1 MYDGSMHRT
10 QILLETGQYET
21 LRTLAARGGKSL
33 SDLIREAV
41 AQFLE
46 TESPSST
53 GLSSIQGIFEDTEI
67 SGLDHDRVLYGGSVR
82 T

>member
-1 MYDGSMHRT
+1 MHRT
-10 QILLETGQYET
+10 QILLETWQYET
-21 LRTLAARGGKSL
+21 LRSLAARGGRSL

-41 AQFLE
+41 AQFLD
-46 TESPSST
+46 TESPSVT

-67 SGLDHDRVLYGGSVR
+67 SGLDHDRVLYGGPVR